1 MNCMIC
7 KSGHTQQGT
16 TTVTLER
23 DEKTLVFK
31 GVLAQIFQNCVDD
44 ETTKQLLAIEGGVQV
59 EIRDFTPPRSIH
71 TAASWS

>member
-7 KSGHTQQGT
+7 KHGQTQQGT

-31 GVLAQIFQNCVDD
+31 GVPAQICQNCGEAYLDD
-44 ETTKQLLAIEGGVQV
+44 ETTKQLLDTAERAIEGGVQV
-59 EIRDFTPPRSIH
+59 EIREF
-71 TAASWS
+71 TAA